1 MARRRFHVF
10 SMSFL
15 DIISCG
21 FGAVVLFF
29 VIINAQVRLRA
40 DAERIDLLSESTQLE
55 VEVLE
60 GRKDL
65 LQLRGERDTLDERR
79 AIAIEELRKLRE
91 RLAALL
97 AELAEYERLGT
108 QSEESVEK
116 LRADVD
122 RLREMQEELEARVA
136 EAEEGTGQ
144 RVRGFEGSGERQY
157 LTGMQMG
164 GDRVLILVD
173 GSASMLG
180 RTYIDVLRF
189 RLMDEE
195 LKPRAPK
202 WVQVVNSVDWI
213 TTRLEPQQ
221 RFQVYIF
228 GVEHRS
234 ILEDTDGQ
242 WLSVADGAR
251 VTEAIEALRRFAP
264 EGGDQPACRGP
275 RHPRHGAAAGQR
287 LPLDRRTADA
297 GRQSSLAGRMGGY
310 ARAGTFLYP
319 RGARSALGDS
329 RQRAVLPDGRGTPA
343 ATGYYW
349 LMASQSRGSFVS
361 VSRDWP

>member
-1 MARRRFHVF
+1 MARRPFHVF

-40 DAERIDLLSESTQLE
+40 DALRIDLLSESTLLE
-55 VEVLE
+55 EEVLE

-65 LQLRGERDTLDERR
+65 LQLRGERDTLEDRR
-79 AIAIEELRKLRE
+79 AAAIEELRKLRV

-97 AELAEYERLGT
+97 AELAQFERLGT
-108 QSEESVEK
+108 QSQESIEK

-122 RLREMQEELEARVA
+122 RLNQLQEQLEARIA

-144 RVRGFEGSGERQY
+144 RLRGFEGQGARQY

-164 GDRVLILVD
+164 GTHVLILVD
-173 GSASMLG
+173 ASASMLG

-202 WVQVVNSVDWI
+202 WLQVVNSVDWI
-213 TTRLEPQQ
+213 TTRLSPQQ
-221 RFQVYIF
+221 QFQVYIY
-228 GVEHRS
+228 GEEHRS
-234 ILEDTDGQ
+234 ILEGTDGE
-242 WLSVADGAR
+242 WLVVGDGGL
-251 VTEAIEALRRFAP
+251 VTEAIEALRSHAP
-264 EGGDQPACRGP
+264 EGGTSMHAAVRAVRGMDPWPVNVFLLTDGLPTQGERPPSRVGWVGP
-275 RHPRHGAAAGQR
+275 RTRESHF
-287 LPLDRRTADA
+287 
-297 GRQSSLAGRMGGY
+297 S
-310 ARAGTFLYP
+310 
-319 RGARSALGDS
+319 
-329 RQRAVLPDGRGTPA
+329 RAVRDLPPRIPINVLFYPMDGDPA

-349 LMASQSRGSFVS
+349 MLASRSRGSFIS

>member
-1 MARRRFHVF
+1 MKRRPFHVF

-40 DAERIDLLSESTQLE
+40 DAERVDLLSESTRLE
-55 VEVLE
+55 EEVLD

-65 LQLRGERDTLDERR
+65 LQFRGERDQLEERR
-79 AIAIEELRKLRE
+79 ARAVEELRRLRE

-97 AELAEYERLGT
+97 AELAQYERLGT
-108 QSEESVEK
+108 QSEESIEK

-122 RLREMQEELEARVA
+122 RLQEMQQDLEARIA
-136 EAEEGTGQ
+136 ATDDGTG
-144 RVRGFEGSGERQY
+144 RRIRSFTGTGARQY

-164 GDRVLILVD
+164 GQRVLILVD

-195 LKPRAPK
+195 LKPLAPK
-202 WVQVVNSVDWI
+202 WRQVVNSVDWL
-213 TTRLEPQQ
+213 TTRLTASQ
-221 RFQVYIF
+221 RFQVYLY
-228 GVEHRS
+228 GEDYRS
-234 ILEDTDGQ
+234 VLEDSDGQ
-242 WLSVADGAR
+242 WLSVADGTR
-251 VTEAIEALRRFAP
+251 VTEAVEALRNHAP
-264 EGGDQPACRGP
+264 QGGTSLHAAVRAIRALDPSPDNVFLLTDGLPTQGASPPRRVGWVDQRGRERHFERAERDLPP
-275 RHPRHGAAAGQR
+275 RIPINV
-287 LPLDRRTADA
+287 LFYPLD
-297 GRQSSLAGRMGGY
+297 
-310 ARAGTFLYP
+310 
-319 RGARSALGDS
+319 GD
-329 RQRAVLPDGRGTPA
+329 PA
-343 ATGYYW
+343 ATAYYW
-349 LMASQSRGSFVS
+349 RMASRSRGSFVS

>member
-40 DAERIDLLSESTQLE
+40 DAERIDLLSESTLLE
-55 VEVLE
+55 EEVLE

-79 AIAIEELRKLRE
+79 AAAIEELRKLRE

-108 QSEESVEK
+108 QSQESVDK

-122 RLREMQEELEARVA
+122 RLREMQEELEERVA
-136 EAEEGTGQ
+136 QAEAGTGQ
-144 RVRGFEGSGERQY
+144 RVRGFEGEGARQY

-173 GSASMLG
+173 ASASMLG

-213 TTRLEPQQ
+213 TTRLQPQQ
-221 RFQVYIF
+221 RFQIYIF

-234 ILEDTDGQ
+234 ILEGTDGEWQ
-242 WLSVADGAR
+242 SVADGSR
-251 VTEAIEALRRFAP
+251 VSEAIEALRRFAP
-264 EGGDQPACRGP
+264 KGGTSLHVAIRAIRAMQPLPDNVYLLTDGLP
-275 RHPRHGAAAGQR
+275 TQGASPPSRVGWV
-287 LPLDRRTADA
+287 
-297 GRQSSLAGRMGGY
+297 
-310 ARAGTFLYP
+310 
-319 RGARSALGDS
+319 DS
-329 RQRAVLPDGRGTPA
+329 RARERFFTRARRDLPSGIPVNVLFYPMDGDPA
-343 ATGYYW
+343 ATGHFW

>member
-1 MARRRFHVF
+1 MARRPFHIF

-40 DAERIDLLSESTQLE
+40 DAERIDLLSETTRLE
-55 VEVLE
+55 DEVLE

-65 LQLRGERDTLDERR
+65 LQIRGERDELEDRR
-79 AIAIEELRKLRE
+79 ARAAEELRRLRE

-108 QSEESVEK
+108 RSQESAEK
-116 LRADVD
+116 LRADVE
-122 RLREMQEELEARVA
+122 RLRNMQQELEARIA
-136 EAEEGTGQ
+136 ESEEGAGQ
-144 RVRGFEGSGERQY
+144 QIRQFEGAGSRQY
-157 LTGMQMG
+157 LTGMRMD

-173 GSASMLG
+173 ASASMLG
-180 RTYIDVLRF
+180 RTYAAAVNF
-189 RLMDEE
+189 RVRS
-195 LKPRAPK
+195 KAVRSRASK
-202 WVQVVNSVDWI
+202 WRQVADSVDWI

-221 RFQVYIF
+221 RFQIYIY
-228 GVEHRS
+228 GEDYRS
-234 ILEDTDGQ
+234 ILAGSDGQ

-251 VTEAIEALRRFAP
+251 VGEAVEALRDHAP
-264 EGGDQPACRGP
+264 QGGTSMHAAVRAVRSLEPLPDNVYLLTDGLPTQGASPPPRVVKVDQRARS
-275 RHPRHGAAAGQR
+275 RHFERAVRDLPSGIPINV
-287 LPLDRRTADA
+287 LFYPLD
-297 GRQSSLAGRMGGY
+297 
-310 ARAGTFLYP
+310 
-319 RGARSALGDS
+319 GD
-329 RQRAVLPDGRGTPA
+329 PA

-349 LMASQSRGSFVS
+349 MMASRSRGSFVS

>member
-79 AIAIEELRKLRE
+79 ATAIEELRKLRE

-173 GSASMLG
+173 ASASMLG

-251 VTEAIEALRRFAP
+251 VTEAVEALRKFAP
-264 EGGDQPACRGP
+264 KGGTSLHAAMRAIRAMQPLPDNVYLLTDGLP
-275 RHPRHGAAAGQR
+275 TQGASPPSRVGWVDTR
-287 LPLDRRTADA
+287 
-297 GRQSSLAGRMGGY
+297 
-310 ARAGTFLYP
+310 ARERFFT
-319 RGARSALGDS
+319 
-329 RQRAVLPDGRGTPA
+329 RAVRDLPSGIPVNVLFYPMDGDPA
-343 ATGYYW
+343 ATGYFW

>member
-1 MARRRFHVF
+1 MARRPFHVF

-29 VIINAQVRLRA
+29 VIINAQQRLRA
-40 DAERIDLLSESTQLE
+40 DAERIDLSSETMRLE
-55 VEVLE
+55 EEVLE

-65 LQLRGERDTLDERR
+65 IQARGERDELEERR
-79 AIAIEELRKLRE
+79 ARATEELRRLRE

-97 AELAEYERLGT
+97 TELAQYERLGL
-108 QSEESVEK
+108 QSEESVDK

-122 RLREMQEELEARVA
+122 RLREMQRQLEARIA
-136 EAEEGTGQ
+136 AADEGTG
-144 RVRGFEGSGERQY
+144 RDLRRFEGSGSRQY

-164 GDRVLILVD
+164 GERVLILVD

-202 WVQVVNSVDWI
+202 WLQVVDSVDWI
-213 TTRLEPQQ
+213 TTRLTPEQ
-221 RFQVYIF
+221 RFQVYLY
-228 GVEHRS
+228 GENYGSV
-234 ILEDTDGQ
+234 LEDSDGQ
-242 WLSVADGAR
+242 WLSVADGKR
-251 VTEAIEALRRFAP
+251 LGEAVEALRNHAP
-264 EGGDQPACRGP
+264 SGGTSLHAAVRAIRALEPSPDNVFLLTDGLPTQGASPPSRVGWADQRARVRHFERAVRDLPP
-275 RHPRHGAAAGQR
+275 RIPVNV
-287 LPLDRRTADA
+287 LFYPLD
-297 GRQSSLAGRMGGY
+297 
-310 ARAGTFLYP
+310 
-319 RGARSALGDS
+319 GD
-329 RQRAVLPDGRGTPA
+329 PA

-349 LMASQSRGSFVS
+349 MMTSRSRGSFVS

>member
-40 DAERIDLLSESTQLE
+40 DAERIDLLSESTRLE
-55 VEVLE
+55 DEVLE

-65 LQLRGERDTLDERR
+65 LQLRGERDALDDRR
-79 AIAIEELRKLRE
+79 AAAIEELRKLRE

-108 QSEESVEK
+108 QSQESVEK

-122 RLREMQEELEARVA
+122 RLKQMQEQLEARIA
-136 EAEEGTGQ
+136 QSPPDTGQ
-144 RVRGFEGSGERQY
+144 RVRSFQGRGARQY

-164 GDRVLILVD
+164 GQRVLILVD

-189 RLMDEE
+189 RLMDEQR
-195 LKPRAPK
+195 KPRAPK
-202 WVQVVNSVDWI
+202 WVQVADSVDWL
-213 TTRLEPQQ
+213 TTRLTAEQ
-221 RFQVYIF
+221 RFQIYVY
-228 GVEHRS
+228 GVEYRS
-234 ILEDTDGQ
+234 ILEDTSGE
-242 WLSVADGAR
+242 WLVVADGTR
-251 VTEAIEALRRFAP
+251 VGEAIEALRAFAP
-264 EGGDQPACRGP
+264 TGGTSM
-275 RHPRHGAAAGQR
+275 HAAVRAIR
-287 LPLDRRTADA
+287 SLEPLPDNVYLLTDGLPT
-297 GRQSSLAGRMGGY
+297 Q
-310 ARAGTFLYP
+310 
-319 RGARSALGDS
+319 GARPPS
-329 RQRAVLPDGRGTPA
+329 RVGWADQRARERHFTRAVRDLPPRVPVNVLFYPMDGDPA
-343 ATGYYW
+343 ATGHYW
-349 LMASQSRGSFVS
+349 SMAARSRGSFVS

>member
-1 MARRRFHVF
+1 MARRGFHVF

-40 DAERIDLLSESTQLE
+40 DAQRVDLLSETTRLE
-55 VEVLE
+55 QEVLE

-65 LQLRGERDTLDERR
+65 LQLRGERNSLDERR
-79 AIAIEELRKLRE
+79 AVAAEELRKLRE

-97 AELAEYERLGT
+97 AELREYERLGT

-122 RLREMQEELEARVA
+122 RLKEMQQELEERVA
-136 EAEEGTGQ
+136 ESAEGTGQ
-144 RVRGFEGSGERQY
+144 RVRGFTGEGARQY
-157 LTGMQMG
+157 LTGMKMG

-173 GSASMLG
+173 ASASMLG

-189 RLMDEE
+189 RLMAEE

-213 TTRLEPQQ
+213 TTQMDPRQK
-221 RFQVYIF
+221 FQLYIF
-228 GVEHRS
+228 GVAHRS
-234 ILEDTDGQ
+234 ILEGTEGR

-251 VTEAIEALRRFAP
+251 LNEAVDALRRFAP
-264 EGGDQPACRGP
+264 AGGTSMHAAMRAVRDMQPLPDNVFLLTDGLP
-275 RHPRHGAAAGQR
+275 TQGASPPSRVGWV
-287 LPLDRRTADA
+287 
-297 GRQSSLAGRMGGY
+297 
-310 ARAGTFLYP
+310 
-319 RGARSALGDS
+319 DS
-329 RQRAVLPDGRGTPA
+329 RARERFFSRAVRDLPSGIPVNVLFYPMDGDPA
-343 ATGYYW
+343 AIGYYW
-349 LMASQSRGSFVS
+349 LMAAQSRGSFIS

>member
-40 DAERIDLLSESTQLE
+40 DAQRIDLLSESTLLE
-55 VEVLE
+55 EEVLE

-65 LQLRGERDTLDERR
+65 LQLRGERDILEDRR
-79 AIAIEELRKLRE
+79 AAAIEELRRLRE

-97 AELAEYERLGT
+97 TELAEFERLGT
-108 QSEESVEK
+108 QSQESIEK

-122 RLREMQEELEARVA
+122 RLNQLQEQLEAKIA
-136 EAEEGTGQ
+136 ESEEGTGQ
-144 RVRGFEGSGERQY
+144 RLRGFEGQGARQY

-164 GDRVLILVD
+164 GTHVLILVD
-173 GSASMLG
+173 ASASMLG

-189 RLMDEE
+189 RLMDEA

-202 WVQVVNSVDWI
+202 WLQVVNSVDWI
-213 TTRLEPQQ
+213 TTRLSPEQ
-221 RFQVYIF
+221 RFQVYIY
-228 GVEHRS
+228 GEQYRS
-234 ILEDTDGQ
+234 ILQESDGG
-242 WLSVADGAR
+242 WLSVADGTQ
-251 VTEAIEALRRFAP
+251 VDDAIEALREYAP
-264 EGGDQPACRGP
+264 NGGTSMHAAVRAIRSLEPLPDNVFLLTDGLPTQGASPPSRVGWVDQDARE
-275 RHPRHGAAAGQR
+275 RH
-287 LPLDRRTADA
+287 
-297 GRQSSLAGRMGGY
+297 
-310 ARAGTFLYP
+310 FN
-319 RGARSALGDS
+319 
-329 RQRAVLPDGRGTPA
+329 RAVRDLPPRVPINVLFYPMDGDPA
-343 ATGYYW
+343 ATGHYW
-349 LMASQSRGSFVS
+349 MIASRSRGSFVS

>member
-79 AIAIEELRKLRE
+79 ATAIEELRKLRE

-173 GSASMLG
+173 ASASMLG

-264 EGGDQPACRGP
+264 EGGTSLHAAVRAIRAMEPLPDNVYLLTDGLPTQ
-275 RHPRHGAAAGQR
+275 GASPPSRVGWVDTR
-287 LPLDRRTADA
+287 
-297 GRQSSLAGRMGGY
+297 
-310 ARAGTFLYP
+310 ARERFFT
-319 RGARSALGDS
+319 
-329 RQRAVLPDGRGTPA
+329 RAVRDLPSGIPVNVLFYPMDGDPA
-343 ATGYYW
+343 ATGYFW

>member
-79 AIAIEELRKLRE
+79 ATAIEELRKLRE

-116 LRADVD
+116 LRADVE

-173 GSASMLG
+173 ASASMLG

-264 EGGDQPACRGP
+264 EGGTSLHAAMRAIRAMQPLPDNVYLLTDGLP
-275 RHPRHGAAAGQR
+275 TQGASPPSRVGWV
-287 LPLDRRTADA
+287 
-297 GRQSSLAGRMGGY
+297 
-310 ARAGTFLYP
+310 
-319 RGARSALGDS
+319 DS
-329 RQRAVLPDGRGTPA
+329 RARERFFTRAVRDLPSGIPVNVLFYPMDGDPA
-343 ATGYYW
+343 ATGYFW

>member
-40 DAERIDLLSESTQLE
+40 DAQRIDLLSESSLLE
-55 VEVLE
+55 EEVLD

-65 LQLRGERDTLDERR
+65 LQLRGERDTLEDQR
-79 AIAIEELRKLRE
+79 AAAIEELRRLRE

-97 AELAEYERLGT
+97 TELAQFERLGT
-108 QSEESVEK
+108 QSQESIEK

-122 RLREMQEELEARVA
+122 RLNQLQEQLEAKIA
-136 EAEEGTGQ
+136 ESEEGTGQ
-144 RVRGFEGSGERQY
+144 RLRGFEGQGARQY

-164 GDRVLILVD
+164 GSHVLILVD
-173 GSASMLG
+173 ASASMLG

-202 WVQVVNSVDWI
+202 WLQVVNSVDWI
-213 TTRLEPQQ
+213 TTRLAPQQ
-221 RFQVYIF
+221 QFQVYIY

-234 ILEDTDGQ
+234 ILEGTDGD
-242 WLSVADGAR
+242 WLTVGDGSR
-251 VTEAIEALRRFAP
+251 VTEAVEALRSFAP
-264 EGGDQPACRGP
+264 KGGTSMHAAVRAIRAMTPWPDNVFLLTDGLPTQGDRPPSRVGWVGP
-275 RHPRHGAAAGQR
+275 RTRESHFNRAVRDLPASIPINV
-287 LPLDRRTADA
+287 LFYPLD
-297 GRQSSLAGRMGGY
+297 
-310 ARAGTFLYP
+310 
-319 RGARSALGDS
+319 GD
-329 RQRAVLPDGRGTPA
+329 PA

-349 LMASQSRGSFVS
+349 QIASRSRGSFIS

>member
-1 MARRRFHVF
+1 MARRPFHIF

-40 DAERIDLLSESTQLE
+40 DAERVDLLSESTRLE
-55 VEVLE
+55 EEVLD

-65 LQLRGERDTLDERR
+65 LQFRGERGRLEERR
-79 AIAIEELRKLRE
+79 AQAVEELRRLRE

-97 AELAEYERLGT
+97 AELAQYERLGT

-122 RLREMQEELEARVA
+122 RLRDMQRQLETRIA
-136 EAEEGTGQ
+136 ESEEGAGRQ
-144 RVRGFEGSGERQY
+144 IRRFEGSGSRQY

-202 WVQVVNSVDWI
+202 WRQVVNSVDWI
-213 TTRLEPQQ
+213 TTRLTPQQ
-221 RFQVYIF
+221 RFQVYVY
-228 GVEHRS
+228 GEGYRS
-234 ILEDTDGQ
+234 VLENSDGQ
-242 WLSVADGAR
+242 WLSVADGTR
-251 VTEAIEALRRFAP
+251 VGEAVEALRAYAP
-264 EGGDQPACRGP
+264 QGGTSMHAAVRAIRALEPPPDNVYLLTDGLPTQGASPPSRVGWADQRTRVRHFERAERDLPP
-275 RHPRHGAAAGQR
+275 RIPINV
-287 LPLDRRTADA
+287 LFYPLD
-297 GRQSSLAGRMGGY
+297 
-310 ARAGTFLYP
+310 
-319 RGARSALGDS
+319 GD
-329 RQRAVLPDGRGTPA
+329 PE

-349 LMASQSRGSFVS
+349 RMASRSRGSFVS

>member
-1 MARRRFHVF
+1 MARRPFHIF

-40 DAERIDLLSESTQLE
+40 DAERIDLLSESAMLE
-55 VEVLE
+55 EEVLE

-65 LQLRGERDTLDERR
+65 LQMRGERDTLDERR
-79 AIAIEELRKLRE
+79 AAAVEELRKLRE

-108 QSEESVEK
+108 QSEESVER

-122 RLREMQEELEARVA
+122 RLRELQEELESRVA
-136 EAEEGTGQ
+136 QAETGTGQ
-144 RVRGFEGSGERQY
+144 RVRGFEGRGSRQY

-189 RLMDEE
+189 RLMEEE

-221 RFQVYIF
+221 QFQVYVY

-234 ILEDTDGQ
+234 ILEGTDGE
-242 WLSVADGAR
+242 WLSVADGSR
-251 VTEAIEALRRFAP
+251 VSEAIEALREFAP
-264 EGGDQPACRGP
+264 AGGTSLHAAMRAIRAMQPLPDNVYLLTDGLP
-275 RHPRHGAAAGQR
+275 TQGAS
-287 LPLDRRTADA
+287 PP
-297 GRQSSLAGRMGGY
+297 S
-310 ARAGTFLYP
+310 RAGWV
-319 RGARSALGDS
+319 DS
-329 RQRAVLPDGRGTPA
+329 RARQRFFTRAQRDLPSGIPVNVLFYPMDGDPA
-343 ATGYYW
+343 ATGHFW
-349 LMASQSRGSFVS
+349 LLASRTRGSFIS

>member
-1 MARRRFHVF
+1 MARRPFHVF

-40 DAERIDLLSESTQLE
+40 DAERVDLLSDSTRLE
-55 VEVLE
+55 EEVLE

-65 LQLRGERDTLDERR
+65 LQFRGERDRLEDRR
-79 AIAIEELRKLRE
+79 ARAVEELRRLRE

-97 AELAEYERLGT
+97 AELAQYERLGT
-108 QSEESVEK
+108 QSEESIEQ

-122 RLREMQEELEARVA
+122 RLRDMQQQLEARIA
-136 EAEEGTGQ
+136 ATDQGTGQ
-144 RVRGFEGSGERQY
+144 RIRSFEGRGSRQY

-164 GDRVLILVD
+164 GQRVLILVD

-202 WVQVVNSVDWI
+202 WRQVVDSVDWI
-213 TTRLEPQQ
+213 TTRLTPAQ
-221 RFQVYIF
+221 RFQVYLYGEDF
-228 GVEHRS
+228 RS
-234 ILEDTDGQ
+234 VLEDSDGQ
-242 WLSVADGAR
+242 WLSVADGRR
-251 VTEAIEALRRFAP
+251 VAEAVEALRKHAP
-264 EGGDQPACRGP
+264 RGGTSMHAAVRAIRALEPLPDNVYLLTDGLPTQGARPPSRVGWVDQRARERNFERAVRDLP
-275 RHPRHGAAAGQR
+275 QR
-287 LPLDRRTADA
+287 VPINVLFYPLD
-297 GRQSSLAGRMGGY
+297 
-310 ARAGTFLYP
+310 
-319 RGARSALGDS
+319 GD
-329 RQRAVLPDGRGTPA
+329 PA
-343 ATGYYW
+343 ATGLYW
-349 LMASQSRGSFVS
+349 MMASRSRGSFVS

>member
-1 MARRRFHVF
+1 MARRGFHVF

-40 DAERIDLLSESTQLE
+40 DAQRIDLLSETTRLE
-55 VEVLE
+55 QEVLE

-65 LQLRGERDTLDERR
+65 LQLRVERDSLDERR
-79 AIAIEELRKLRE
+79 AAAAEELRKLRE

-97 AELAEYERLGT
+97 AELQEYERLGT

-122 RLREMQEELEARVA
+122 RLREMQQELEERVA
-136 EAEEGTGQ
+136 ESAEGTGQ
-144 RVRGFEGSGERQY
+144 RVRGFTGEGARQY
-157 LTGMQMG
+157 LTGMKMG

-173 GSASMLG
+173 ASASMLG

-189 RLMDEE
+189 RLMAEE

-213 TTRLEPQQ
+213 TTQMAPPQK
-221 RFQVYIF
+221 FQLYVF

-234 ILEDTDGQ
+234 ILEGTEGR

-251 VTEAIEALRRFAP
+251 LSEAIDALRQFAP
-264 EGGDQPACRGP
+264 RGGTSMHAAMRAVRDMQPLPDNVFLLTDGLP
-275 RHPRHGAAAGQR
+275 TQGASPPSRVGWV
-287 LPLDRRTADA
+287 
-297 GRQSSLAGRMGGY
+297 
-310 ARAGTFLYP
+310 
-319 RGARSALGDS
+319 DS
-329 RQRAVLPDGRGTPA
+329 RSRERFFSRAVRDLPSGIPVNVLFYPMDGDPA
-343 ATGYYW
+343 AIGYYW
-349 LMASQSRGSFVS
+349 LMAAQSRGSFIS

>member
-40 DAERIDLLSESTQLE
+40 DAQRIDLLSESTLLE
-55 VEVLE
+55 TEVLE

-65 LQLRGERDTLDERR
+65 LQLRGERDTLEERR
-79 AIAIEELRKLRE
+79 AAAIEELRKLRE

-122 RLREMQEELEARVA
+122 RLREMQDELEARIA
-136 EAEEGTGQ
+136 STEEGTGQ
-144 RVRGFEGSGERQY
+144 RVREFQGEGARQY

-164 GDRVLILVD
+164 GQRVLILVD
-173 GSASMLG
+173 ASASMLG
-180 RTYIDVLRF
+180 RTYIDVIRF
-189 RLMDEE
+189 RLMEEE

-213 TTRLEPQQ
+213 TTRLQAEQ
-221 RFQVYIF
+221 RFQIYIF
-228 GVEHRS
+228 GEQHRS
-234 ILEDTDGQ
+234 ILEETDGE
-242 WLSVADGAR
+242 WLSVADGKR
-251 VTEAIEALRRFAP
+251 IGEAIDALRKYAPNGGTSLHAAMRAIRALEPLPDNVFLLTDGLPTQGASPPSRVGWVDTRARERFFDRARRDLP
-264 EGGDQPACRGP
+264 SNIPVNVLFYPMDGDPN
-275 RHPRHGAAAGQR
+275 AAGR
-287 LPLDRRTADA
+287 
-297 GRQSSLAGRMGGY
+297 
-310 ARAGTFLYP
+310 F
-319 RGARSALGDS
+319 
-329 RQRAVLPDGRGTPA
+329 
-343 ATGYYW
+343 W
-349 LMASQSRGSFVS
+349 LMTSQSRGSFVS